1 MKTTDCLCRKIIKE
15 IATYLPFVLVGWMLI
30 GVGYFLHVDKERHQP
45 PPTVEIEM
53 MDKDD
58 KIIWG
63 YSFQKSKDRESIEIS
78 APTDVLPKNYFNA
91 LVGVNPKDIKHAD
104 RVVVRLK

>member
-1 MKTTDCLCRKIIKE
+1 MKTTDCLCRKVLGWLRE
-15 IATYLPFVLVGWMLI
+15 NGLQIAAMGVMLLVGYYLR
-30 GVGYFLHVDKERHQP
+30 VTLEKRQP

-58 KIIWG
+58 KIIWS
-63 YSFQKSKDRESIEIS
+63 YSFQKSKDRKSLEIS
-78 APTDVLPKNYFNA
+78 APTGVWPKNPFNA

>member
-1 MKTTDCLCRKIIKE
+1 MKSTDCLCRE
-15 IATYLPFVLVGWMLI
+15 ALAWLEENFLQIAAMGVMLLVGYYLR
-30 GVGYFLHVDKERHQP
+30 VTLEKEQP
-45 PPTVEIEM
+45 IPTVEIEM

-91 LVGVNPKDIKHAD
+91 LVGVNPKDIKHAQ